1 MGESERKH
9 GKWDGSDA
17 TRVGRTQGN
26 HIVEFMWTLYCEY
39 NASLWRK
46 RWNMR
51 NDGEKTN
58 KGSHYCGVCDATF
71 LHLKHL
77 RKAIEWSDACV
88 RMAKRTC
95 CDRCDTELGWW
106 DAVGWRKDAQ
116 NVHMTSRT
124 WKNGGNMR
132 WKWVWVMKCDNCE
145 FFQVKKEYWTHGF
158 RKTQWIF
165 HYFQLR
171 KIRHMLFHQSPA
183 RQTNGCGFAKSHSPQ
198 RIIHR
203 GFKEWQSWKGLY
215 GFPMGR
221 NVVAKKRNQIAS
233 KGKMICEHSKVKS
246 VFNFVNHT
254 ITFWYILFFQ
264 PRTNVCDGVCAI
276 ICLFFFFWE
285 KHQMIQHKRWVFITT
300 RGILWWKTWQT
311 RTVFFFFVN
320 SFSHKVET

>member
-1 MGESERKH
+1 
-9 GKWDGSDA
+9 
-17 TRVGRTQGN
+17 
-26 HIVEFMWTLYCEY
+26 
-39 NASLWRK
+39 
-46 RWNMR
+46 
-51 NDGEKTN
+51 
-58 KGSHYCGVCDATF
+58 
-71 LHLKHL
+71 
-77 RKAIEWSDACV
+77 
-88 RMAKRTC
+88 
-95 CDRCDTELGWW
+95 
-106 DAVGWRKDAQ
+106 
-116 NVHMTSRT
+116 
-124 WKNGGNMR
+124 
-132 WKWVWVMKCDNCE
+132 
-145 FFQVKKEYWTHGF
+145 
-158 RKTQWIF
+158 
-165 HYFQLR
+165 
-171 KIRHMLFHQSPA
+171 MLFHQSPA